1 MILSIL
7 VIRRRNVGFSQ
18 KTMFSEFR
26 FLKFMLHVFPRD
38 ALWWTSHKLLV
49 PPIKLIK
56 TEIPQN

>member
-38 ALWWTSHKLLV
+38 AL
-49 PPIKLIK
+49 
-56 TEIPQN
+56 